1 MLLSQINATIQ
12 VSISSQADAEDAVML
27 VDCHQPL
34 QSRYLA
40 GASVRNMHWEVAE
53 GHICA
58 HGSTRQAPQAA
69 ASPHAVLLPVLT
81 CFVIILN

>member
-40 GASVRNMHWEVAE
+40 GASVRNMH
-53 GHICA
+53 
-58 HGSTRQAPQAA
+58 
-69 ASPHAVLLPVLT
+69 
-81 CFVIILN
+81 